1 MIDIIS
7 KIFFAV
13 SVVSMLS
20 GLILLFWTAE
30 ASDLNL
36 IDFKTI
42 VSLEIIGIVLMIIGC
57 IGLTCK

>member
-20 GLILLFWTAE
+20 GLILLFWTAG

-57 IGLTCK
+57 IGLTFE

>member
-1 MIDIIS
+1 MIGIIS

-20 GLILLFWTAE
+20 GLILLFWTAG

-57 IGLTCK
+57 IGLTFE